1 MFDEKSIEEV
11 KEMVDKRINE
21 LEGMVAEK
29 NQQLASQSELVKKQ
43 NSLLKEQKKNLSD
56 AVKNLYNSICKE
68 QKDHSDTLSYVA
80 KIFGL
85 SEKETLEL
93 IHSMESQNE

>member
-1 MFDEKSIEEV
+1 V

-21 LEGMVAEK
+21 LEGMVA
-29 NQQLASQSELVKKQ
+29 NQSEMIKKQDRQLSKQSEMLNEQ

-56 AVKNLYNSICKE
+56 AVKNLYNSIYKE
-68 QKDHSDTLSYVA
+68 QKDHSDALSYVA

-85 SEKETLEL
+85 SEKEALEL
-93 IHSMESQNE
+93 IHTMESQNE